1 MWTQEQLDRMT
12 LSERVE
18 LAEQG
23 KIPWSEV
30 NRPEAD
36 RRRVAAEQRAIPVAD
51 FLLGQ
56 TSICPSIRKQELRR
70 RNRRNANR
78 EHRAYVE
85 AMLAQSVREC
95 REANPNLAPAPL
107 TLHNYLEVA

>member
-18 LAEQG
+18 LAEEG
-23 KIPWSEV
+23 KIPWGEV

-36 RRRVAAEQRAIPVAD
+36 RRRAAAEQRAIPIGD

-56 TSICPSIRKQELRR
+56 TNICPSTRKQDMRR

-85 AMLAQSVREC
+85 ALLSQSIREC
-95 REANPNLAPAPL
+95 REANPHLAPAAL
-107 TLHNYLEVA
+107 NLRSYLEAV